1 MLQVAESVTVAVQAR
16 KRWNDTGVHL
26 IAGQE
31 YEFKATG
38 EWIDL
43 IYHSD
48 AEGYASP
55 IWYMRI
61 SERWR
66 RVPKENWFA
75 LIGALDFDRTSF
87 FKIGTSCIRVMERSG
102 ALTCFANDVSIM
114 YWNNKGSIQL
124 MVTRTR

>member
-1 MLQVAESVTVAVQAR
+1 MLQTGESITVTVQAS
-16 KRWNDTGVHL
+16 KKWNETGIRL

-38 EWIDL
+38 EWVDL

-55 IWYMRI
+55 NWYMRM

-66 RVPKENWFA
+66 RVRKDNWFA
-75 LIGALDFDRTSF
+75 LIGALDYDPSSF
-87 FKIGTSCIRVMERSG
+87 FKIGTSCMKVMERSG
-102 ALTCFANDVSIM
+102 TLTCFANDVSIM

-124 MVTRTR
+124 TVTRIG